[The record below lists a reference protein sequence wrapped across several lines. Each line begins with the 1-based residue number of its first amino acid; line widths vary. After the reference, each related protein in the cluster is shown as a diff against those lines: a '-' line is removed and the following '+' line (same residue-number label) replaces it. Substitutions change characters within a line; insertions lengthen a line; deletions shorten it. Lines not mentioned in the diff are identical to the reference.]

1 MDTITSE
8 KAINRDA
15 KDNIAAMSTV
25 PSNQALNEE
34 GEEREPQTFHSLSG
48 YGIGGSLEAEGSIEE
63 TEDMIREIMTEQKR
77 VRDMDVEHRES
88 LSFPIKA
95 KKQSSWNTVRK
106 VVHKASICAL
116 RGVCSGSMTEAE
128 RSFLTMLNNSRAKST
143 SRIARF
149 ADAVDAAVSREKLRK
164 ELQARVSK
172 LTSKEAEFLKSLVE
186 DENVT
191 KQQLEN
197 ADRVLRTDKLYS
209 LEEDD
214 GDSHQQRGMPIGV
227 QQRGMPIDIQQRGMP
242 VDIQQREIP
251 DGLRQRGMPYKE
263 DLDVKIRCEESNIEV
278 YLNGQNYS
286 SRHLLLPSTF
296 TYKTW
301 DLLKDQPTAV
311 PILID
316 SEEVPE
322 SDRVLTPP
330 MIESIRRNLP
340 PVIAEDHFWLKY
352 SMAKNGTS
360 LVSLYNSVRQ
370 STQTL
375 LAIET
380 TDGHV
385 FGGFASSPWRENKDF
400 YGSCEAFLW
409 RLKSSRFTHCYS
421 LEEQASLESN
431 IQIFDWSQKNR
442 NIQMSNRSR
451 IAMGGG
457 IPDEPEDEEDAT
469 SWGLGI
475 ALDSDL
481 LQGTTNPCIT
491 FRSPPLI
498 SDSSSRDNIFEISN
512 MEVWAFTPCS
522 NVELAEQLEM
532 GRMFVLSHF
541 ESA

>member
-1 MDTITSE
+1 MDIIKSE
-8 KAINRDA
+8 KAVNRIA
-15 KDNIAAMSTV
+15 KDGKAPMSTF
-25 PSNQALNEE
+25 PSDYALNEE
-34 GEEREPQTFHSLSG
+34 GEEREPQSFHTLAG
-48 YGIGGSLEAEGSIEE
+48 NGSRGALEAEGSIAD

-77 VRDMDVEHRES
+77 VRDMDEQHRES
-88 LSFPIKA
+88 LSLAIKA

-116 RGVCSGSMTEAE
+116 RGVRPGSMTEAE
-128 RSFLTMLNNSRAKST
+128 RSFLSMMKSSRAKAA

-149 ADAVDAAVSREKLRK
+149 ADAVDAALSREKLRK
-164 ELQARVSK
+164 ELQARLSK
-172 LTSKEAEFLKSLVE
+172 LTSKEAKFLRNLVE

-191 KQQLEN
+191 KDQLEN
-197 ADRVLRTDKLYS
+197 ADHVLRTDKLYS
-209 LEEDD
+209 LEEENSN
-214 GDSHQQRGMPIGV
+214 SHRQRGL
-227 QQRGMPIDIQQRGMP
+227 PIDIQQRGINID
-242 VDIQQREIP
+242 VQ
-251 DGLRQRGMPYKE
+251 QRGMPSE
-263 DLDVKIRCEESNIEV
+263 VRREEIDVKIRCEESHIEV

-286 SRHLLLPSTF
+286 NRRLLPSTF

-301 DLLKDQPTAV
+301 DLLQSQPTAV

-316 SEEVPE
+316 SDELPE
-322 SDRVLTPP
+322 SNRILTPP
-330 MIESIRRNLP
+330 MIESIRKNLP

-352 SMAKNGTS
+352 SMAKDGAS

-385 FGGFASSPWRENKDF
+385 FGGFTSSPWRENKDF

-431 IQIFDWSQKNR
+431 IQVFDWSRENR

-451 IAMGGG
+451 IAIGGG
-457 IPDEPEDEEDAT
+457 IPDDPDDEEEKEDAT

-481 LQGTTNPCIT
+481 LQGTTNPCVT

-498 SDSSSRDNIFEISN
+498 SNSTSRENIFEISN
-512 MEVWAFTPCS
+512 MEVWAFSPCS
-522 NVELAEQLEM
+522 DVEMAEQLEM

-541 ESA
+541 ETS